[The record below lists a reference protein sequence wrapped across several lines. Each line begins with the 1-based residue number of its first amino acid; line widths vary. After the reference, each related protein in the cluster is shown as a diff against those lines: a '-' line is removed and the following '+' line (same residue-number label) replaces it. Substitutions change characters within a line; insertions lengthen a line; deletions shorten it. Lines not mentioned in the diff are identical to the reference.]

1 MMALSGTHDRKT
13 TTRHIFPN
21 CAIDIIHADKS
32 DDGYIEEFGNNTH
45 HVIGAKIASNGT
57 YRSTWR
63 FMGPIS
69 PVHKPCDILSYI
81 PPAIP
86 WGTIVQGRGKAAGI
100 SCHFSLDY
108 FRKVT
113 GIDDDRS
120 ISHLEACRDIHG
132 VSIKQGLRRIY
143 GEITRPDFASD
154 ALVDSFAGII
164 AIEMARYFKRA
175 AAKQRGSQRSTMDR
189 HELLR
194 IRDYI
199 YECSEER
206 LLISDLAAYL
216 GYSERHIHQTFR
228 VSFGITPHDFIKAVK
243 IRKSVD
249 LLNEGVLSIKQIA
262 HSVGFSRQSS
272 FSAAFRSTTGTTPAE
287 TRRLGRTDF
296 SCLHIGNDTVREA
309 VAGRQR

>member
-1 MMALSGTHDRKT
+1 MMSLSGTHDRKT

-86 WGTIVQGRGKAAGI
+86 WGTVVEGRGKAAGI

-296 SCLHIGNDTVREA
+296 SCLHIGNDTVRAA

>member
-1 MMALSGTHDRKT
+1 MSLPGTHDKKT

-32 DDGYIEEFGNNTH
+32 DDGYIEEFGNNAH

-69 PVHKPCDILSYI
+69 PVLKPCDILSYI
-81 PPAIP
+81 PPEVP
-86 WGTIVQGRGKAAGI
+86 WGTVVEGRGKAAGI
-100 SCHFSLDY
+100 SCHFSRDY
-108 FRKVT
+108 FRKIA

-132 VSIKQGLRRIY
+132 VTIKQGLRRIY
-143 GEITRPDFASD
+143 GEIIRPDFSSD
-154 ALVDSFAGII
+154 ALVESFAGII

-175 AAKQRGSQRSTMDR
+175 AIKRRGSPNSTMDR

-206 LLISDLAAYL
+206 LLISDIAAYL

-228 VSFGITPHDFIKAVK
+228 ASFGITPHDFIKAVK

-262 HSVGFSRQSS
+262 HNVGFSRQSS
-272 FSAAFRSTTGTTPAE
+272 FSAAFRSTTGATPAE

-296 SCLHIGNDTVREA
+296 ACLHIGNDIVRAA
-309 VAGRQR
+309 VAGQR